1 MSHLDTNRQERIH
14 ALVHAIVQFLQCN
27 RKGSLGARR
36 VLQKLEALDLSAGA
50 VAKVTPHDTRH
61 SQVLAE
67 AIKDITAPALQD
79 IASSLKAA
87 RHDLAWREDNA
98 EYYAPGADL
107 GDGYKNCNLHS
118 LLIGP
123 DACGFEAQDFCM
135 GLFML
140 GPQTLYRDHAHD
152 APELYVNL
160 SPRSGWRLASIDWR
174 DYNAGSIIW
183 NGPGDPH
190 ATRTYD
196 RPFLSI
202 FVWVENIDSICQI
215 VPFPDWEEIESNLW
229 RNTL

>member
-1 MSHLDTNRQERIH
+1 MSHLNTNKHQRIH
-14 ALVHAIVQFLQCN
+14 ALVHAIVQFFEAN
-27 RKGSLGARR
+27 RDRNPGVDRALRKVQTLNLSLDA
-36 VLQKLEALDLSAGA
+36 A
-50 VAKVTPHDTRH
+50 VDSRPHDTRH
-61 SQVLAE
+61 SQVLSE
-67 AIKDITAPALQD
+67 AIEDVTAPELQGIVD
-79 IASSLKAA
+79 CLKAA
-87 RHDLAWREDNA
+87 RYDLAWREDNA
-98 EYYAPGADL
+98 EYYAPDADL
-107 GDGYKNCNLHS
+107 GEGYNNCNLHS
-118 LLIGP
+118 LLVGP
-123 DACGFEAQDFCM
+123 NACGFEAHDFCL

-202 FVWVENIDSICQI
+202 FVWLENIDSVCQVI
-215 VPFPDWEEIESNLW
+215 PFPDWEEVERNLC
-229 RNTL
+229 RNAL